1 MNDGV
6 LFEKNMNSILPINQ
20 GKDMQSM
27 YAVLTYISETCHY
40 REGYEVHLEIEKKIL
55 GVILG

>member
-1 MNDGV
+1 M

-40 REGYEVHLEIEKKIL
+40 REGCEVHLEMEKKIL